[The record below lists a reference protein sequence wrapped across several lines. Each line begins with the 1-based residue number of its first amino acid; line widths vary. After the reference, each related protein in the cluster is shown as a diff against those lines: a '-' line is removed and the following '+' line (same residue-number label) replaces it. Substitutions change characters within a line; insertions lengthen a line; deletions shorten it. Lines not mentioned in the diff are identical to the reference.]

1 MAMKKTM
8 KPAMKKKSMVPP
20 NDLGPDR
27 TVQRAVN
34 QDMRKVKKAN
44 AKAYSN
50 DMKMQKL
57 AMNAKK
63 VAKGKK

>member
-1 MAMKKTM
+1 MAMKKAM

-44 AKAYSN
+44 AKAYAN
-50 DMKMQKL
+50 DMKMQKS
-57 AMNAKK
+57 AMNVKK